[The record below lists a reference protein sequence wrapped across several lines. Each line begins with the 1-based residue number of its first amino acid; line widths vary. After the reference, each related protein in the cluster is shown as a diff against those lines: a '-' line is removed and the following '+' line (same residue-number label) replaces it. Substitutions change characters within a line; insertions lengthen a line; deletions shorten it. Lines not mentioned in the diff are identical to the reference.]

1 MRFGRNWVPERRGP
15 SRRTHART
23 QKYRRAMSAE
33 PTPMSA
39 HSSPTKK
46 CRVDSACVP
55 TTPPSLTK
63 SSRENESPANAAPGE
78 NSPSAADVDDPA
90 EKEPRISDG
99 SSDDNARVSESSGGD
114 EPLDVAA
121 VAEEANHTQVA
132 EEEEVRP
139 VALTFAF
146 SPFVPV
152 TRD

>member
-1 MRFGRNWVPERRGP
+1 MRFGKIGFRSRRGP
-15 SRRTHART
+15 SRRTPART
-23 QKYRRAMSAE
+23 QKYRRTMSAE

-55 TTPPSLTK
+55 ITPPSLTK

-78 NSPSAADVDDPA
+78 NSPVDDPA

>member
-1 MRFGRNWVPERRGP
+1 MRFGRNWVPEQKGP
-15 SRRTHART
+15 I
-23 QKYRRAMSAE
+23 QKYRRTMSAE

-78 NSPSAADVDDPA
+78 NSPGATTVDDP
-90 EKEPRISDG
+90 EKTPRISDG

>member
-1 MRFGRNWVPERRGP
+1 
-15 SRRTHART
+15 
-23 QKYRRAMSAE
+23 MSAE

-46 CRVDSACVP
+46 YRVDSACVP
-55 TTPPSLTK
+55 ITPPSLTK

-78 NSPSAADVDDPA
+78 NSPVDDPA

-114 EPLDVAA
+114 EPPDVAA

-132 EEEEVRP
+132 EETEVRP

>member
-1 MRFGRNWVPERRGP
+1 
-15 SRRTHART
+15 
-23 QKYRRAMSAE
+23 
-33 PTPMSA
+33 MSA

-46 CRVDSACVP
+46 YRVDSACVP

-78 NSPSAADVDDPA
+78 NSPVDDPA

>member
-1 MRFGRNWVPERRGP
+1 
-15 SRRTHART
+15 
-23 QKYRRAMSAE
+23 
-33 PTPMSA
+33 MSA

-78 NSPSAADVDDPA
+78 NSPPGADLVDDPA

-121 VAEEANHTQVA
+121 GAEEANHTQVA

-139 VALTFAF
+139 VALTFSF
-146 SPFVPV
+146 SPVVRV

>member
-23 QKYRRAMSAE
+23 QKYRRTMSAE

-78 NSPSAADVDDPA
+78 NSPGGADLVDDP

-132 EEEEVRP
+132 EETEVRP

>member
-1 MRFGRNWVPERRGP
+1 M
-15 SRRTHART
+15 
-23 QKYRRAMSAE
+23 
-33 PTPMSA
+33 
-39 HSSPTKK
+39 
-46 CRVDSACVP
+46 P

-78 NSPSAADVDDPA
+78 NSPADVDDPA

-132 EEEEVRP
+132 EETEVRP

>member
-1 MRFGRNWVPERRGP
+1 
-15 SRRTHART
+15 
-23 QKYRRAMSAE
+23 MSAE

-63 SSRENESPANAAPGE
+63 SSRENESPANAAPSE
-78 NSPSAADVDDPA
+78 NSPAADVDDPA

-132 EEEEVRP
+132 EETEVRP

>member
-1 MRFGRNWVPERRGP
+1 MGSGAEGASA
-15 SRRTHART
+15 SRRTPART
-23 QKYRRAMSAE
+23 QKYRRTMSAE

-55 TTPPSLTK
+55 ITPPSLTK

-78 NSPSAADVDDPA
+78 NSPVDDPA

-132 EEEEVRP
+132 EEEEVCP

>member
-1 MRFGRNWVPERRGP
+1 
-15 SRRTHART
+15 
-23 QKYRRAMSAE
+23 MSAE

-46 CRVDSACVP
+46 YRVDSACVP

-78 NSPSAADVDDPA
+78 NSPGGADLVDDP

-132 EEEEVRP
+132 EETEVRP

-146 SPFVPV
+146 PPFVPV

>member
-1 MRFGRNWVPERRGP
+1 MSLP
-15 SRRTHART
+15 RT
-23 QKYRRAMSAE
+23 QPRVKIPPQRR
-33 PTPMSA
+33 P
-39 HSSPTKK
+39 
-46 CRVDSACVP
+46 
-55 TTPPSLTK
+55 
-63 SSRENESPANAAPGE
+63 
-78 NSPSAADVDDPA
+78 VDDPA

-132 EEEEVRP
+132 EETEVRP

>member
-1 MRFGRNWVPERRGP
+1 
-15 SRRTHART
+15 
-23 QKYRRAMSAE
+23 
-33 PTPMSA
+33 MSA

-78 NSPSAADVDDPA
+78 NSPGATTADDP
-90 EKEPRISDG
+90 EKTPRISDG
-99 SSDDNARVSESSGGD
+99 SSDDTARVSESSGGD